1 MRRPNVL
8 QTKECQQAPPT
19 ALPCA
24 VLSTKL
30 EPGDT
35 LTVWKLDRL
44 SRNGGIS
51 SSWPTG
57 LKEHGV
63 KLTFLSEHLDPDTRL
78 GRAMMRIAGI
88 FAEVERSN
96 IRARIRAGVQDAK
109 RRSIFRCMPSL
120 SPEQIEQAKDL
131 RTRKK
136 DPQTPSS

>member
-1 MRRPNVL
+1 
-8 QTKECQQAPPT
+8 
-19 ALPCA
+19 
-24 VLSTKL
+24 
-30 EPGDT
+30 
-35 LTVWKLDRL
+35 
-44 SRNGGIS
+44 
-51 SSWPTG
+51 
-57 LKEHGV
+57 
-63 KLTFLSEHLDPDTRL
+63 
-78 GRAMMRIAGI
+78 MMRIAGI